1 MNREELLKL
10 VDSLNFK
17 KTEFYVLSGGSLLI
31 RKLRERTED
40 LDLCVSNE
48 LFKNIVDKYKIKEE
62 SKNAGG
68 FYHILKEVEVIPI
81 SKEDFKMEYID
92 GYPVQTLENILEY
105 KKKLNRPKDKK
116 DIEIIMKY
124 LNEHKKF

>member
-68 FYHILKEVEVIPI
+68 FYHILKEVEVIYRWI
-81 SKEDFKMEYID
+81 SSSN
-92 GYPVQTLENILEY
+92 TW
-105 KKKLNRPKDKK
+105 
-116 DIEIIMKY
+116 KY
-124 LNEHKKF
+124 FRIQEKIK